1 MIQNVINDPDE
12 CWLARV
18 ELFGTLGNKL
28 LFFQW
33 KKLCLLRAV
42 RGRQFG
48 PILTS
53 RRRTIFQA
61 SDGDETPR
69 RAVCQTLT
77 ATHQHLQNRNASI
90 TTDRREK

>member
-1 MIQNVINDPDE
+1 MENANSSAYTTIVVVVVVVRMQKFGGNNDYSRREAKWNERMIQNVINDPDE

-28 LFFQW
+28 LFFRW

-48 PILTS
+48 PILVPTGA
-53 RRRTIFQA
+53 I
-61 SDGDETPR
+61 
-69 RAVCQTLT
+69 
-77 ATHQHLQNRNASI
+77 
-90 TTDRREK
+90 